1 MADRDKARF
10 ELEKSIYK
18 GPWRI
23 PKKITDEKLPAPPRR
38 PMSAFLAYSLVHREY
53 VKRQYPGLGA
63 TAISAIL
70 SEMWKNA
77 PENEKSYFRYR
88 DQLLRE
94 QYKRDVNEYKK
105 IAETERITREQI
117 ALLTLDVGINPVAS
131 TPMSPTEERQLVD
144 FFHNPE
150 KVYVAID
157 PSFCLWNL

>member
-1 MADRDKARF
+1 MADRDRARF
-10 ELEKSIYK
+10 EFEKSIYN

-38 PMSAFLAYSLVHREY
+38 PMSAFLAYSLVHRED

-77 PENEKSYFRYR
+77 PENERSDFRYR

-94 QYKRDVNEYKK
+94 QYKKDMYEYKK
-105 IAETERITREQI
+105 IAETERTTREQI

-131 TPMSPTEERQLVD
+131 TIMSLTEERHLIN

-150 KVYVAID
+150 EG
-157 PSFCLWNL
+157 L